1 MQKLVNQTYQLAENA
16 VESFRKQLILDE
28 KREAT
33 IQKYTHD
40 VRRFLSYHGKQTV
53 CKEDVI
59 QYKAWLAERYAVRS
73 TNSMLIALN
82 QFLRFQGAGDCC
94 VKPLKVQRQTFC
106 DKKKELSQAE
116 YFRLLEAARRNG
128 DMRLHLA
135 ERYAVRSTN
144 SMLIALN
151 QFLRFQGAGDCCVK
165 PLKVQRQTFCDKKKE
180 LSQAEYFRLLEAAR
194 RNGDMRLHLAIQTIC
209 ATGIRV
215 SELAYITVEA
225 ARLGRAIASNK
236 GKSRIILIP
245 KELCRN
251 LLDYA
256 RERGIQDGPIFVT
269 RGGRTLNRS
278 NIWNAMKRLCKSA
291 QVGPEKVYPHNL
303 RHLFARTFYK
313 KEKDISRLADI
324 LGHENVN
331 TTRIYVVSSGAEH
344 REQLES
350 LHLTVPYQA
359 ACQNQEQHNETLCY

>member
-1 MQKLVNQTYQLAENA
+1 MRLYSSRVYVQDLEEAVYRVKELEQLKGKTVFLTGASGLIGSYLVDMLLTANRILDLQVRIYAAGRSRERLRERFKGAETESLVYVEQDVEKPVNQGFA
-16 VESFRKQLILDE
+16 VD
-28 KREAT
+28 
-33 IQKYTHD
+33 Y
-40 VRRFLSYHGKQTV
+40 
-53 CKEDVI
+53 VI
-59 QYKAWLAERYAVRS
+59 HA
-73 TNSMLIALN
+73 
-82 QFLRFQGAGDCC
+82 
-94 VKPLKVQRQTFC
+94 
-106 DKKKELSQAE
+106 
-116 YFRLLEAARRNG
+116 
-128 DMRLHLA
+128 
-135 ERYAVRSTN
+135 
-144 SMLIALN
+144 
-151 QFLRFQGAGDCCVK
+151 
-165 PLKVQRQTFCDKKKE
+165 
-180 LSQAEYFRLLEAAR
+180 
-194 RNGDMRLHLAIQTIC
+194 
-209 ATGIRV
+209 
-215 SELAYITVEA
+215 
-225 ARLGRAIASNK
+225 ASNAYPAAFLQDPVGTVMGNIAGTK
-236 GKSRIILIP
+236 
-245 KELCRN
+245 N

-359 ACQNQEQHNETLCY
+359 ACQNQEQHNDTLCC